1 MADFLKAIQDGVR
14 AAELAERARTEIDQV
29 FDELN
34 KQMQAFSNGKV
45 FIGRLP
51 FPVIDQ
57 YGEPVEDGRGDVE
70 TELGIGLHT
79 SNKKRQRWLAQWIS
93 PHSGYPCRIRT
104 DQLILTC
111 DDKPGLEASLSEVLR
126 DPKVGEAVQ
135 QLMSEER

>member
-14 AAELAERARTEIDQV
+14 AAELADRARTEIDQV

-45 FIGRLP
+45 CISRLL
-51 FPVIDQ
+51 FPVTDQ
-57 YGEPVEDGRGDVE
+57 DGDPVEDGRGNVE

-79 SNKKRQRWLAQWIS
+79 RNKKHRRWLAQWIS
-93 PHSGYPCRIRT
+93 PHTGYPCRIRT
-104 DQLILTC
+104 EQLILTC
-111 DDKPGLEASLSEVLR
+111 DDKPGLEESLSEVLR

-135 QLMSEER
+135 QLMNEE